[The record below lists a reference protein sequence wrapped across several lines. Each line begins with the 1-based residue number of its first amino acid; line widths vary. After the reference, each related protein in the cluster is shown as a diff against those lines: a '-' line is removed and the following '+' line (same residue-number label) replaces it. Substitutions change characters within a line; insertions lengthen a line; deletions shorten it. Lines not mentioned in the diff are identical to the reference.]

1 VSRAS
6 SYLSP
11 LLCRAICRAL
21 WQTPG
26 RLLAVIVLVA
36 VAITVYAGT
45 FTGLGH
51 IADTAA
57 TLYRDLHLFDLE
69 LRITPQAT
77 DGVPSPD
84 ELRRRVPGL
93 AAISTRLVL
102 SASVE
107 QPSRPHREPAHAGDA
122 ASVAEQSSSPPPI
135 VDPARATGATIWAID
150 PRQRPAVGD
159 VLLTAGEFLAPGQP
173 DDVLLDKTFASEWGI
188 SVGDHL
194 TVRVFEHVVPV
205 RVRGI
210 AVWPEHLMSSSL
222 PDYPVPIRGVQA
234 GLIVSQE
241 KVAQLREHALVNSL
255 AVTFVPGSASRREAI
270 RSSLI
275 EALQAS
281 GVHVNAGLWPE
292 DQFSV
297 HCTRVRILSYR
308 DFLPTLILV
317 FNGLSF
323 LVLLLLVRRMAQAW
337 RRELGT
343 LISYGVHRSALILSW
358 ALSLFLL
365 VAIGGLLGAAG
376 AMRVAGQVS
385 DQFLT
390 GTGFP
395 LLLPIR
401 SLRPLWHAELLCLG
415 IVWPAVLLP
424 LLPLLFQP
432 PSELFR
438 DESQERES
446 GPVLRLFA
454 AVGRPLDRL
463 LWLKTPEKLGF
474 RNALRRPGVF
484 LSATFSIS
492 AMLVVA
498 ASMFLFGSALPRGL
512 DQFLSSQ
519 RWQMLIE
526 LAQPLTEGELA
537 PILTQPGIAVWEG
550 ISVVPGSVRRAGSSA
565 APDPSGATAP
575 TGSTGDARSYY
586 LVAESR
592 ASKLR
597 VPGGLGIVEGRYL
610 SATDETAPEV
620 VINLRL
626 SQSLSLRVGDD
637 LVVSTGSGPDLRLRI
652 VGICT
657 NYAINQVFLSRH
669 SLSQLQPGPLR
680 FAALVTAPQS
690 PPLGGSDTTA
700 GPGTADPLARDL
712 DLEAR
717 LRALPQVARV
727 VPWQPIKS
735 LSLQGCDALV
745 NFVQLYGNLGGA
757 VALFL
762 IFTVVLVGV
771 SDRRSEY
778 ALLRSLGFS
787 DLDLLRCVLAEVCL
801 LTLCA
806 TLLCVP
812 GTQLATWV
820 FQQRLMQI
828 SDFVPIEFGL
838 RACLTVLAPAL
849 LLMPLSALPAGRHA
863 ARLLPATLLRLRG

>member
-1 VSRAS
+1 MSRAS

-11 LLCRAICRAL
+11 LLCRAIWRAL

-26 RLLAVIVLVA
+26 RLLSVIVLVA

-69 LRITPQAT
+69 LRITPQAV
-77 DGVPSPD
+77 DGVPSAD
-84 ELRRRVPGL
+84 ELRARVPGL
-93 AAISTRLVL
+93 AAVSARLVL
-102 SASVE
+102 SGSVE
-107 QPSRPHREPAHAGDA
+107 QPSRPQREPAHPGGA
-122 ASVAEQSSSPPPI
+122 ASVAAQASSPPPI
-135 VDPARATGATIWAID
+135 IDPARATGATIWAID
-150 PRQRPAVGD
+150 PQKRPAVGD

-255 AVTFVPGSASRREAI
+255 AVTFVDGSAARREQI
-270 RSSLI
+270 RSSLSA
-275 EALQAS
+275 ALQAS

-343 LISYGVHRSALILSW
+343 LLSYGVHRSALILSW
-358 ALSLFLL
+358 ALSLLLL
-365 VAIGGLLGAAG
+365 VALGGLLGAAG
-376 AMRVAGQVS
+376 AMRVAEQVS
-385 DQFLT
+385 DQFLA

-395 LLLPIR
+395 LLLPLR

-463 LWLKTPEKLGF
+463 LWLKTPEKLGC

-498 ASMFLFGSALPRGL
+498 ASMFLFASALPRGL

-519 RWQMLIE
+519 RWQVLIE
-526 LAQPLTEGELA
+526 LAQPLTEAELA
-537 PILTQPGIAVWEG
+537 PILTQPGIAAWEG
-550 ISVVPGSVRRAGSSA
+550 ISVVPGSVRRADSSSTH
-565 APDPSGATAP
+565 APSEPSGPTA
-575 TGSTGDARSYY
+575 DARSYY

-592 ASKLR
+592 TSKLR
-597 VPGGLGIVEGRYL
+597 VPGGLGIVAGRYL

-637 LVVSTGSGPDLRLRI
+637 LVVRSGSGPELRLRV

-669 SLSQLQPGPLR
+669 SLSRLQPGPLR

-690 PPLGGSDTTA
+690 PALGSSDATA
-700 GPGTADPLARDL
+700 GPGIADPLARDL

-727 VPWQPIKS
+727 VPWQPIRS

-787 DLDLLRCVLAEVCL
+787 DLDLLRCVLAEVGL

>member
-1 VSRAS
+1 MSRAS

-11 LLCRAICRAL
+11 LLFRAIVRAL

-26 RLLAVIVLVA
+26 RLLAVVVLVA

-57 TLYRDLHLFDLE
+57 RLYRDLHLFDLD
-69 LRITPQAT
+69 LRIRPQAL

-84 ELRRRVPGL
+84 DLRRAVPGV
-93 AAISTRLVL
+93 AAASWRLIL
-102 SASVE
+102 PGSVE
-107 QPSRPHREPAHAGDA
+107 QPERPHREPAG
-122 ASVAEQSSSPPPI
+122 EKRSSPPPI
-135 VDPARATGATIWAID
+135 VDPARAASAMIWAID

-159 VLLTAGEFLAPGQP
+159 VRLTAGDFLAPGQP
-173 DDVLLDKTFASEWGI
+173 DDILIDKTFAGDWGI
-188 SVGDHL
+188 AVGDRL
-194 TVRVFEHVVPV
+194 IVRVAEHNVAV

-210 AVWPEHLMSSSL
+210 AVLPEHLMSSSL

-234 GLIVSQE
+234 GVVVSQE
-241 KVAQLREHALVNSL
+241 KVAQLREQALVNSL
-255 AVTFVPGSASRREAI
+255 AITFTDGGAAQRERI
-270 RSSLI
+270 RSSVTEL
-275 EALQAS
+275 LQRS
-281 GVHVNAGLWPE
+281 GIHVTAGLWPE

-323 LVLLLLVRRMAQAW
+323 LVLLLLVRRMAQTW

-343 LISYGVHRSALILSW
+343 LLAYGVHRSALVLSW
-358 ALSLFLL
+358 ALALLAL
-365 VAIGGLLGAAG
+365 VALGGLLGAAG
-376 AMRVAGQVS
+376 ALRVANQVS
-385 DQFLT
+385 EQFLF

-395 LLLPIR
+395 LLLPGR

-424 LLPLLFQP
+424 LLPLLWRP
-432 PSELFR
+432 PAHLFA
-438 DESQERES
+438 DESHERES
-446 GPVLRLFA
+446 SAVLRLFA

-484 LSATFSIS
+484 LSATLSIS

-498 ASMFLFGSALPRGL
+498 ASMFLFAQALPRGL

-519 RWQMLIE
+519 RWQLLIE
-526 LAQPLTEGELA
+526 LAQPLTESELT
-537 PILTQPGIAVWEG
+537 PLLQQPGIALWEG
-550 ISVVPGSVRRAGSSA
+550 IRVVPATVGPVRPLPAASAQPAAATSSRNT
-565 APDPSGATAP
+565 P
-575 TGSTGDARSYY
+575 RSYY
-586 LVAESR
+586 LVAESL
-592 ASKLR
+592 SSQLR
-597 VPGGLGIVEGRYL
+597 VPGGLGMVYGRYL
-610 SATDETAPEV
+610 QSESEAEA

-626 SQSLSLRVGDD
+626 AQSLGLAVGDE
-637 LVVSTGSGPDLRLRI
+637 LAVTIEAPGESAAATPTAGGTLPRGSGRLRI

-657 NYAINQVFLSRH
+657 NYAINQVFVSPH
-669 SLSQLQPGPLR
+669 TLSQLQPGPLR
-680 FAALVTAPQS
+680 YAAVVTAPQRPPAPGS
-690 PPLGGSDTTA
+690 PGAMPLLS
-700 GPGTADPLARDL
+700 RDL

-727 VPWQPIKS
+727 VPWQPIASIS
-735 LSLQGCDALV
+735 LLGCDALV
-745 NFVQLYGNLGGA
+745 GFVRLYGNLGGA

-762 IFTVVLVGV
+762 IFTVILVGV
-771 SDRRSEY
+771 SDRRGEY

-787 DLDLLRCVLAEVCL
+787 DLDLLRCVLAEVVL
-801 LTLCA
+801 LTLCSA
-806 TLLCVP
+806 LLCVP
-812 GTQLATWV
+812 GTQLATWI
-820 FQQRLMQI
+820 FQGRLMQI
-828 SDFVPIEFGL
+828 SDFVPIEFGV

-849 LLMPLSALPAGRHA
+849 LLMPLAALPAGRRA
-863 ARLLPATLLRLRG
+863 ARLSPATLLRLRG